1 MMLIDETGL
10 PDAVL
15 PVQALKD
22 HLRMG
27 TGFADDDLADGL
39 MAAHL
44 RAAVLTIEG
53 RTGKV
58 LPARRFRWTFA
69 DWRDGQEQALPV
81 APVTA
86 LVAVNLIPVGG
97 PPVPVD
103 PARYGLVPDGMRP
116 RIRSVGLLLPHP
128 APGGRVEVTFD
139 AGFGPG
145 WAAVPGDL
153 SQAVVM
159 LAAAFWDHRSEAGRG
174 DPGLPMPVAA
184 LIERWRT
191 VRVLGGGAA

>member
-1 MMLIDETGL
+1 MLIDETGL

-27 TGFADDDLADGL
+27 TGFSDDDLADGV
-39 MAAHL
+39 MASHL
-44 RAAVLTIEG
+44 RAAVLAIEG

-58 LPARRFRWTFA
+58 VLARRFRWSLG
-69 DWRDGQEQALPV
+69 DWRDGLEQALPV

-86 LVAVNLIPVGG
+86 LVAVQLVHVCGLPL
-97 PPVPVD
+97 PVD
-103 PARYGLVPDGMRP
+103 PARYCLVPDAMRP
-116 RIRSVGLLLPHP
+116 RIRSLGLLLPHP
-128 APGGRVEVTFD
+128 APGGHVEVQFD

-145 WAAVPGDL
+145 WGAVPGDL
-153 SQAVVM
+153 AQAVVM
-159 LAAAFWDHRSEAGRG
+159 LAAAFWENRGEAGQG
-174 DPGLPMPVAA
+174 QAVLPMAVAA

>member
-1 MMLIDETGL
+1 MLIDETGL

-27 TGFADDDLADGL
+27 TGFADDDLADTL
-39 MAAHL
+39 MASHL

-58 LPARRFRWTFA
+58 LLLRRFRWTFG
-69 DWRDGQEQALPV
+69 DWRDGMEQALPV
-81 APVTA
+81 APVAA
-86 LVAVNLIPVGG
+86 LVAVSLIHVCGLT
-97 PPVPVD
+97 VPVD
-103 PARYGLVPDGMRP
+103 PARYCLVPDGMRP

-128 APGGRVEVTFD
+128 APGGHVEVAFD
-139 AGFGPG
+139 AGFGAG

-153 SQAVVM
+153 AQAVVM
-159 LAAAFWDHRSEAGRG
+159 LAAAFWDQRGEAARG
-174 DPGLPMPVAA
+174 SPVLPVPVAA

>member
-1 MMLIDETGL
+1 MLTDETGL

-27 TGFADDDLADGL
+27 TGFADADLADGML
-39 MAAHL
+39 ASFL
-44 RAAVLTIEG
+44 RAAILTIEG

-58 LPARRFRWTFA
+58 LILRRFRWQFA
-69 DWRDGQEQALPV
+69 HWRDGEGQAMPV
-81 APVTA
+81 APVA
-86 LVAVNLIPVGG
+86 AVLGVSLIQVCGLA
-97 PPVPVD
+97 VPVD
-103 PARYGLVPDGMRP
+103 PARWCLVPDAMRP
-116 RIRSVGLLLPHP
+116 RLRGVGLLLPQP
-128 APGGRVEVTFD
+128 AAGGRVEVEFD
-139 AGFGPG
+139 AGFGP

-153 SQAVVM
+153 AQAVLL
-159 LAAAFWDHRSEAGRG
+159 LAAQLWEHRHEVGGREAG
-174 DPGLPMPVAA
+174 LPLAVAA